1 MGEKYI
7 LQVVSN
13 TMKSVAT
20 TLLCSILLVLMSFS
34 PAMVFEPSDDE
45 KLGKKDVS
53 STSQAQQPDNDGDG
67 TDDFNDPD
75 DDNDGYE
82 DSLERD
88 CGSDPLNPM
97 STPTYSDKDDLCDGI
112 DLDDDN
118 DGYSDLEEIDC
129 NSDPLDNDDFP
140 LDSDGDGYCDALD
153 DFPNDPNEWSDFDGD
168 GIGDNADPDDDN
180 DGVLDSEDAFPFD
193 RCVAADWDGD
203 GLPDYVLSQDCI
215 FRYGGEIDP
224 DDDNDGVLDYADD
237 LPLDPCGSVDTDGD
251 GTPDF
256 IHIDKNCDQSLA
268 DNDDDNDGYPDKGDA
283 FPTDPSEWLDT
294 DGDGIGNN
302 ADQNDDGDGWSDLF
316 ELLCETDPFDIT
328 DYPLDTDGDGHCDFL
343 DTDDDND
350 GILDVND
357 PEPLDTEGS
366 WEWATGAGNMI
377 KINDMVMDSSSDILV
392 TGSYKGNTILG
403 GIALTQHNKEDV
415 FVAKMNNQGDWLW
428 AATSEAEPK
437 WCANDRGPEYTYTQ
451 TSSSSTG
458 FITTGVYIAESSWWL
473 GSDTIVT
480 NTSQAD
486 PNLHFSLGDMVYNNA
501 TNPPEFLGNVSYT
514 TSSTIQLQE
523 NYTGGFYSLAG
534 VELVKLDLDEITIE
548 VSTPLTVGQ
557 GQWDKHVWD
566 ESFAVANSIDIDDD
580 GNAYITGNFFGY
592 VNFDNDKLKSYAVRN
607 EGDWLREDWIRE
619 TGTDSK
625 ITGYPCG
632 PDYTYIG
639 NGGPDMFIA
648 KIDTSGEWDWA
659 KSAGTQSYDT
669 GDNIVVS
676 TEGNHAFI
684 SGLLRQPNN
693 ITFNFRNDGCTP
705 LQHFT
710 YKNNGDLKGVHNHKG
725 MFNGIIGTPHLEG
738 CGAYIAKISLN
749 GNWKDAWEISP
760 PSQSLERYGDIFS
773 GYQYVHEWPSC
784 SAYSCSDRHIE
795 ITGMVAMGSP
805 ERLYITGN
813 YAGHLDMGSNH
824 ISSGSYTEET
834 WFIAKFAPST
844 GSWVW
849 VQNGPT
855 TYFDS
860 EIHDIV
866 DNGVWDLY
874 VSGCKD
880 GGKFVGLFNGDGTWS
895 WTDTF
900 DTSCEPTEISL
911 GQTGPY
917 VIGTYIQNNIDF
929 GGTILENSAP
939 IALGHFVAHWDVAG
953 NFVWAEDNLHILQ
966 NQGSSSAILIN
977 DDARPTGILVD
988 GNDRVYTCGYIKGGG
1003 FFKSDTLFG
1012 DTSYVAAIDG
1022 PLIVVEPS
1030 IIIDHDNDSG
1040 ASIPN
1045 LSLLST
1051 LIMMLFAAL
1060 YSRRNN

>member
-1 MGEKYI
+1 M
-7 LQVVSN
+7 
-13 TMKSVAT
+13 T
-20 TLLCSILLVLMSFS
+20 TALALLMISMALS
-34 PAMVFEPSDDE
+34 PIINM
-45 KLGKKDVS
+45 
-53 STSQAQQPDNDGDG
+53 STSDTSVSEEKQYMMTESRTSEDLMDSDNDGFTDNEELECNSDPHDASLVPLDTDWDG
-67 TDDFNDPD
+67 LCDLIDPD
-75 DDNDGYE
+75 DDDDGWTDKDE
-82 DSLERD
+82 IL
-88 CGSDPLNPM
+88 CFTDPLM
-97 STPTYSDKDDLCDGI
+97 DTS
-112 DLDDDN
+112 
-118 DGYSDLEEIDC
+118 
-129 NSDPLDNDDFP
+129 FP
-140 LDSDGDGYCDALD
+140 DDSDGDGVCDNQDA
-153 DFPNDPNEWSDFDGD
+153 FPGDINEWSDWDGD

-180 DGVLDSEDAFPFD
+180 DGVLDSDDAFPFD
-193 RCVAADWDGD
+193 RCVATDWDGD
-203 GLPDYVLSQDCI
+203 GLPDYLLSQDCI
-215 FRYGGEIDP
+215 FRYEGDIDQ
-224 DDDNDGVLDYADD
+224 DDDNDGVKDFEDD
-237 LPLDPCGSVDTDGD
+237 FPLDPCSSVDTDGD
-251 GTPDF
+251 GSPDF
-256 IHIDKNCDQSLA
+256 IHTDKNCDQSLA

-283 FPTDPSEWLDT
+283 FPTDSSEWLDT

-316 ELLCETDPFDIT
+316 EILCETDPLDVSSFPI
-328 DYPLDTDGDGHCDFL
+328 DTDGDGHCDFL

-357 PEPLDTEGS
+357 PEPLITEGS

-377 KINDMVMDSSSDILV
+377 KINDMAMDSSGDIFV

-403 GIALTQHNKEDV
+403 GIDLFQHNKEDA

-428 AATSEAEPK
+428 ASTSESEPK

-458 FITTGVYIAESSWWL
+458 FIATGVYIAESSWWL

-548 VSTPLTVGQ
+548 VSTSLTVGQ

-566 ESFAVANSIDIDDD
+566 ESFAVANSIDIDDN

-607 EGDWLREDWIRE
+607 EGDWLRDKWINE

-632 PDYTYIG
+632 PDYTFIG
-639 NGGPDMFIA
+639 NGGPDMFVA
-648 KIDTSGEWDWA
+648 KIDASGDWDWA
-659 KSAGTQSYDT
+659 KAAGTQSYDT

-684 SGLLRQPNN
+684 SGLLRQPND
-693 ITFNFRNDGCTP
+693 ITLNFRNDGCTP
-705 LQHFT
+705 LQHFK
-710 YKNNGDLKGVHNHKG
+710 YKNNGDFKGVYNHKG

-749 GNWKDAWEISP
+749 GNWKDAWQISP
-760 PSQSLERYGDIFS
+760 PSQTLERTGNIFS
-773 GYQYVHEWPSC
+773 GYSYYYSYPSC
-784 SAYSCSDRHIE
+784 SIYSCSDRHVE
-795 ITGMVAMGSP
+795 ITGMVAMGTP
-805 ERLYITGN
+805 ERLYLTGN
-813 YAGHLDMGSNH
+813 YGGHLDMGSNH
-824 ISSGSYTEET
+824 ISSGSYYEET

-844 GSWVW
+844 GAWDWVG
-849 VQNGPT
+849 NGPVS
-855 TYFDS
+855 YFDS

-880 GGKFVGLFNGDGTWS
+880 GGKFVGLFNGDGAWS

-900 DTSCEPTEISL
+900 DTSCEPTKIGL
-911 GQTGPY
+911 GQSGPY
-917 VIGTYIQNNIDF
+917 VTGTYIQNSVNIE
-929 GGTILENSAP
+929 GTILEHSAP
-939 IALGHFVAHWDVAG
+939 ISLGHFVAHWDVSG
-953 NFVWAEDNLHILQ
+953 NFQWAEDNLHFLQ

-988 GNDRVYTCGYIKGGG
+988 GDGRVYTCGYIKGGA

-1022 PLIVVEPS
+1022 PLLVVEPAT
-1030 IIIDHDNDSG
+1030 IINPDGG
-1040 ASIPN
+1040 AIPAISMMN
-1045 LSLLST
+1045 TILLIIGAT
-1051 LIMMLFAAL
+1051 LLA
-1060 YSRRNN
+1060 RKRENQDTGTDQ